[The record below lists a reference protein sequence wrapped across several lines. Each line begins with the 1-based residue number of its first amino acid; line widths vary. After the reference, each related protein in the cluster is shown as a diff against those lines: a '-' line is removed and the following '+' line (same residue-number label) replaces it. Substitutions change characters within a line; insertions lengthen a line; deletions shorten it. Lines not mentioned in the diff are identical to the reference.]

1 MGENNALKESSWNST
16 GKLWYGRD
24 IPMVLDSPAAGS
36 RLTTYTWFIRQVR
49 QIRIYYQGQDGY
61 IREAAYDFSKGWVK
75 SAAPT
80 VQDFPRARNGTGL
93 AIVSFPN
100 TDESEAKLYYQSMD
114 GKLMSYDY
122 KLKGTFKES
131 WQNQDR
137 GFFRPTFENGYK
149 ISTKRFPS
157 NSKRRPWIY
166 TRRGG
171 PYCRSQ

>member
-1 MGENNALKESSWNST
+1 MVWPGYTHARFTRGWKPLDGLHLVHTPGATDPNLLSGPRWIHPGGSLWLFKGLGKE
-16 GKLWYGRD
+16 R
-24 IPMVLDSPAAGS
+24 
-36 RLTTYTWFIRQVR
+36 
-49 QIRIYYQGQDGY
+49 
-61 IREAAYDFSKGWVK
+61 
-75 SAAPT
+75 SAT
-80 VQDFPRARNGTGL
+80 IQDFPRARNGTGL

-131 WQNQDR
+131 WQNQDC

-171 PYCRSQ
+171 PYCHSQ